1 MMLVELWLS
10 ALYAWYNGAM
20 VVALTEAVP
29 ANVRT
34 SGFALA
40 YSLATTLGGSSLA
53 ISTWLIRETGDKA
66 SPGYWM
72 SFAALCGLA
81 ATLFIYAG
89 GGRGAAAAP
98 APRLTAT
105 KRLRGKQN
113 RAQLAQ
119 ELSVVNEGHGGG
131 FRWTTT
137 TSNDASRPR
146 SPGVSCRFSCFATS
160 SPISTGSTSASP
172 S

>member
-1 MMLVELWLS
+1 LVRDPTFGKMMLVELWLS
-10 ALYAWYNGAM
+10 ALYGWYNGAM

-53 ISTWLIRETGDKA
+53 ISTWLIHETGDNA

-72 SFAALCGLA
+72 GFAALCGLA

-89 GGRGAAAAP
+89 RARTAAAP
-98 APRLTAT
+98 VRT
-105 KRLRGKQN
+105 
-113 RAQLAQ
+113 
-119 ELSVVNEGHGGG
+119 
-131 FRWTTT
+131 
-137 TSNDASRPR
+137 
-146 SPGVSCRFSCFATS
+146 
-160 SPISTGSTSASP
+160 
-172 S
+172 